1 MGCKQ
6 YKRIQH
12 FERKKSFFQV
22 GEPCIDRQRFN
33 ISRRTSMTSQGITG
47 HHTSSP
53 TQEDLFQRASFYTTY
68 LQQCPRSPTR
78 RHTNIPN
85 HQQQQASVTWVARQS
100 SELEPEPLQPPQ
112 NSNTL
117 SPRPQGGS
125 QKQRIN
131 RRRRQKPGNTSIS
144 SLIIGA
150 YYILYLSILIL

>member
-1 MGCKQ
+1 M
-6 YKRIQH
+6 
-12 FERKKSFFQV
+12 QV

-78 RHTNIPN
+78 RHTNVAN
-85 HQQQQASVTWVARQS
+85 FNQQQQASVTWVARQS
-100 SELEPEPLQPPQ
+100 SELEPEPMQPPQ

-131 RRRRQKPGNTSIS
+131 RRRRQKPGTLFDAIT
-144 SLIIGA
+144 LIHTKFGN
-150 YYILYLSILIL
+150 LYPLSTLTLTG